1 MPRRLLGYL
10 APHLLFFILPT
21 LLLWQVLWGQNT
33 LIPFDNLYQGL
44 PWYPFREQ
52 MGVGNPHN
60 ELVSDLVLENFQ
72 WKSFAIE
79 QYRQGKLPLWQPNQ
93 FAGSPFLAAGQHS
106 MLYPLAL
113 LYLILPIHVA
123 YGWFAHLSLVLAG
136 ITMFAFGRSVGLSR
150 SAALI
155 AGLTYQG
162 CGFLTISLVFP
173 MMVAGAAWLPLLLA
187 ALHHLSKA
195 PRAHAFVAL
204 LIGSGAIAGAVLAG
218 HVEILYYTL
227 LVGGLYGLWALVGL
241 LRHPKVAL
249 TFAGVG
255 LGIALIGVMLG
266 GAQLIPL
273 YEVVSQNWRE
283 GSSSVEKVRGYAW
296 APRQAATLLL
306 PDFLGDPSRHTF
318 YNLTTRQREP
328 IVTQQ
333 PIDDAGNTIS
343 LDHVAWFKGS
353 GDWKNYVEGAG
364 YLGIFPLILSAVALV
379 GVWRHHGYHHLRRPA
394 LFALILSLLSVLF
407 IFGTPLYAA
416 LYYLLPGWSQLH
428 TPFRWIFPLSIC
440 ISLFAGIGWQLL
452 DWRVARPRAT
462 QALSLGEKG
471 EVRGRTSLQSS
482 RLLVGGI
489 PLLVGVIGLL
499 MLALIYL
506 SPDWWVAQ
514 AAKVLDRSQ
523 LTQYGFGGSAALF
536 LSYQWENFLHL
547 GLVLVGSGIALLLLV
562 ATRTRRFALPLAA
575 LVIIGDLTAA
585 AWGFMPATPISVA
598 TFTPPS
604 IQWLQ
609 SQHSPGAWRYTA
621 LEKDWK
627 VLNANMGWE
636 YGLEDIRGY
645 DSIIYK
651 PYVEYMRATSP
662 QNQLDFNRIAPLR
675 AETPPNQ
682 QNLDH
687 LNVRY
692 LVTDQPL
699 AWDGWQLAYDQE
711 LKIYE
716 NLDVMPR
723 AYLIGNGVWQG
734 NFIGESSESEDESVS
749 DPRQRLLLG
758 EPDGIHAGSAPKST
772 LPFTPIDITS
782 YTADEIILRI
792 NPEQGAWLVLNEVNF
807 PGWRVF
813 TKATGAESEIER
825 EIELADGLYRAVWV
839 EAGEQEVRWKY
850 SPNSIRV
857 GFFVSFLGVAF
868 LMLGGA
874 VWLWGRIYQPQEN
887 EGTARR
893 VARNSFAPMMLQ
905 LFNKG
910 VDTVFAA
917 FMARLLG
924 AETLGQY
931 AFAVTIISTF
941 ITITN
946 FGLGTL
952 LTRDVARDPTATNRL
967 FNATLRLRVGLFAV
981 AFPILVGGLLL
992 WSAVDSATIEP
1003 ITAWTIILLAIGL
1016 IPSNLADAITA
1027 VFRAYEKF
1035 EIPALIATIA
1045 TFIKVTIGAAVLL
1058 AGWSLIGLAAT
1069 SLLTNIVTLL
1079 LLGWLVGRTIYRPTL
1094 EAANLPL
1101 RAMLQDAFPLMVNE
1115 FLATAFFRIDQI
1127 LLKPQRGNAEAGYYN
1142 VAYKF
1147 IDGLLILPSAF
1158 TLAIFPVMSRY
1169 AQGQPDSL
1177 LRATTLSLRWLVM
1190 IALPIA
1196 LLTTRYADGIVLAF
1210 GGPEFLP
1217 QSAIALQL
1225 LIWFLPFSFVNSLVQ
1240 YVLIAAGQQ
1249 HQLTRAYLIALFF
1262 NVVANLI
1269 AIQYFGLYGAAVVTV
1284 LSEIALL
1291 IPFYVLMRRSVGGLP
1306 WLELFAKPTG
1316 ALVVAALPLYLISLP
1331 FWLAIPASGILYLLT
1346 LLLLRTFNDADRQLI
1361 AKFIPARLRN
1371 RLLKSAS

>member
-1 MPRRLLGYL
+1 MPRRILTFL
-10 APHLLFFILPT
+10 APYLTFFILPT

-52 MGVGNPHN
+52 VGVGNPHN

-72 WKSFAIE
+72 WKTFAIE

-113 LYLILPIHVA
+113 LYLILPIHAA

-136 ITMFAFGRSVGLSR
+136 ITMFAFARTVGLSR

-162 CGFLTISLVFP
+162 CGFLTISMVFP

-187 ALHHLSKA
+187 ALYKLREA
-195 PRAHAFVAL
+195 PRANAFVAL
-204 LIGSGAIAGAVLAG
+204 VLGSGAIAGAVLAG

-227 LVGGLYGLWALVGL
+227 LVGGLYGLWSLVTL
-241 LRHPKVAL
+241 LRQPKVAL
-249 TFAGVG
+249 TFAGMG

-283 GSSSVEKVRGYAW
+283 GSSSIDEVRGYAW

-318 YNLTTRQREP
+318 YNLTNRQWEP
-328 IVTQQ
+328 IITQQ
-333 PIDDAGNTIS
+333 PIDAAGGTLS
-343 LDHVAWFKGS
+343 LDHVAWFKGA

-364 YLGIFPLILSAVALV
+364 YLGIFPLILSGIALI
-379 GVWRHHGYHHLRRPA
+379 GLWRTPSLHHLRSLA
-394 LFALILSLLSVLF
+394 LFAVILSGLSVLF
-407 IFGTPLYAA
+407 IFGTPLYGV
-416 LYYLLPGWSQLH
+416 LFYTLPGWSQLH

-440 ISLFAGIGWQLL
+440 ISLFAGIGWHLL

-462 QALSLGEKG
+462 HEISPGTSEG
-471 EVRGRTSLQSS
+471 VRGLTPLQS
-482 RLLVGGI
+482 RVRFVPGII
-489 PLLVGVIGLL
+489 PLVLGTLGLAIL
-499 MLALIYL
+499 TIIYIA
-506 SPDWWVAQ
+506 PDWWVAQ
-514 AAKVLDRSQ
+514 AAKLLDRSQ
-523 LTQYGFGGSAALF
+523 LTQYAFGGSAALF
-536 LSYQWENFLHL
+536 LSYQWANFLHL
-547 GLVLVGSGIALLLLV
+547 GLALLGSGIALLLG
-562 ATRTRRFALPLAA
+562 AQAKTRRFALPVAA
-575 LVIIGDLTAA
+575 IVLIADLTAA
-585 AWGFMPATPISVA
+585 AWGFMPATPVSVA
-598 TFTPPS
+598 EFTPPS

-609 SQHSPGAWRYTA
+609 EQHTPGAWRYTA

-627 VLNANMGWE
+627 VFNANMGWE

-651 PYVEYMRATSP
+651 PYVDYMRETSP

-682 QNLDH
+682 TALDH

-699 AWDGWQLAYDQE
+699 EWEGWQLAYDQE
-711 LKIYE
+711 VKIYE
-716 NLDVMPR
+716 NLDVLPR
-723 AYLIGNGVWQG
+723 AYLIGNATGWGQSA
-734 NFIGESSESEDESVS
+734 GENSAEPNP
-749 DPRQRLLLG
+749 DPRALLLLG
-758 EPDGIHAGSAPKST
+758 GKNELTSEPPLRSD
-772 LPFTPIDITS
+772 LPFTPVEITS
-782 YTADEIILRI
+782 YNPDEITMRI
-792 NPEQGAWLVLNEVNF
+792 NPDQGAWLVLNEVDF

-813 TKATGAESEIER
+813 TKPIGAENESEQ
-825 EIELADGLYRAVWV
+825 EIQLADGLYRAVWA
-839 EAGEQEVRWKY
+839 EAGEQEVRWRY

-868 LMLGGA
+868 LMLSGA
-874 VWLWGRIYQPQEN
+874 VWLWGKVYQPQAD
-887 EGTARR
+887 EGNARR
-893 VARNSFAPMMLQ
+893 VARNSFAPMVLQ

-931 AFAVTIISTF
+931 AFAVTIIGTF

-952 LTRDVARDPTATNRL
+952 LTRDVARDPSATNRL
-967 FNATLRLRVGLFAV
+967 FNATLRLRVGLYAI

-992 WSAVDSATIEP
+992 WSAYDSATLEP
-1003 ITAWTIILLAIGL
+1003 ITVWTIVLLAVGL

-1069 SLLTNIVTLL
+1069 SLITNMVTLVL
-1079 LLGWLVGRTIYRPTL
+1079 LAWLVGRTIYRPKL
-1094 EAANLPL
+1094 QAENLPL
-1101 RAMLQDAFPLMVNE
+1101 GAMLKDAFPLMINE

-1217 QSAIALQL
+1217 ESSIALQL

-1249 HQLTRAYLIALFF
+1249 HQLTRAYLVALFF
-1262 NVVANLI
+1262 NIIANLI
-1269 AIQYFGLYGAAVVTV
+1269 AIRFFGLYGAAIVTV

-1306 WLELFAKPTG
+1306 WLDLFVKPTI
-1316 ALVVAALPLYLISLP
+1316 ALLVATLPLYLIPLP
-1331 FWLAIPASGILYLLT
+1331 FWLAIPASGTLYLVALI
-1346 LLLLRTFNDADRQLI
+1346 LLRTFNEADRLLI
-1361 AKFIPARLRN
+1361 AKFIPARWRD
-1371 RLLKSAS
+1371 RFAT